1 MRISDWSSD
10 VCSSD
15 LGSDGT
21 SNVNLRDLGSNRVL
35 VLIDGQ
41 RMLPTQ
47 AINVNFVPSS
57 LVERVDVVTG
67 GASAVYG
74 SDAISGVVNFIL
86 RKNLDGVRVDG
97 QYSFYQHNNNNGT
110 LRDLIDSNGY
120 QNAPKS
126 VTDGEKLDV
135 NFAVGTNFA
144 EGRGNVTAYAGYRR
158 VNPVLQGSRD
168 YSACAL
174 EIGRAHV

>member
-1 MRISDWSSD
+1 MLFFFSSRRRHTRCALVTGVQTCALPISGANENVSN
-10 VCSSD
+10 
-15 LGSDGT
+15 GSDGT

-126 VTDGEKLDV
+126 VTDGEKIEDRKSTRL
-135 NFAVGTNFA
+135 N
-144 EGRGNVTAYAGYRR
+144 
-158 VNPVLQGSRD
+158 S
-168 YSACAL
+168 S
-174 EIGRAHV
+174 H

>member
-97 QYSFYQHNNNNGT
+97 DRKSTRLNYSH
-110 LRDLIDSNGY
+110 
-120 QNAPKS
+120 
-126 VTDGEKLDV
+126 
-135 NFAVGTNFA
+135 
-144 EGRGNVTAYAGYRR
+144 
-158 VNPVLQGSRD
+158 
-168 YSACAL
+168 
-174 EIGRAHV
+174 

>member
-1 MRISDWSSD
+1 
-10 VCSSD
+10 
-15 LGSDGT
+15 
-21 SNVNLRDLGSNRVL
+21 
-35 VLIDGQ
+35 
-41 RMLPTQ
+41 MLPTQ

-120 QNAPKS
+120 QNAPRS
-126 VTDGEKLDV
+126 VTDGEKPDV
-135 NFAVGTNFA
+135 NFAVRSEERR
-144 EGRGNVTAYAGYRR
+144 EGKECVSTCR
-158 VNPVLQGSRD
+158 SRW
-168 YSACAL
+168 
-174 EIGRAHV
+174 

>member
-1 MRISDWSSD
+1 MLFFFSSRRRHTRCALVTGVQTCALPISGANENVSN
-10 VCSSD
+10 
-15 LGSDGT
+15 GSDGT

-74 SDAISGVVNFIL
+74 SDAIL
-86 RKNLDGVRVDG
+86 GVR
-97 QYSFYQHNNNNGT
+97 S
-110 LRDLIDSNGY
+110 
-120 QNAPKS
+120 
-126 VTDGEKLDV
+126 E
-135 NFAVGTNFA
+135 
-144 EGRGNVTAYAGYRR
+144 ERR
-158 VNPVLQGSRD
+158 VGKECGRSCRSRGG
-168 YSACAL
+168 A
-174 EIGRAHV
+174 